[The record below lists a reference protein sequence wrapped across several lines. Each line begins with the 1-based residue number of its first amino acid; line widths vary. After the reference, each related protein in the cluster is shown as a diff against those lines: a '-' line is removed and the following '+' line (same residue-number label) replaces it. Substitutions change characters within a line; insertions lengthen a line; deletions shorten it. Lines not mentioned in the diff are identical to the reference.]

1 MRDFRNNLRIWGNEY
16 SIEDLAKILS
26 ICSTLLNKG
35 FLLNQV
41 TIKLSQKEMLA
52 IKMNIDLMAMMK
64 KFKIFLKWNN

>member
-1 MRDFRNNLRIWGNEY
+1 MRDFRNNLRIGGNEY

-26 ICSTLLNKG
+26 ICSTLLIKG

-64 KFKIFLKWNN
+64 MFKIFLKWNT